1 MSESEYNNRREIKT
15 LTEMNA
21 SVCRLAIQILEYFYD
36 LHLLLYISFL
46 YGFMLEQSIPL
57 TLIDNTIT
65 IYGPRSAPSAC
76 TCRGLLRHRPAV
88 TAHTQKCKK
97 TADP

>member
-46 YGFMLEQSIPL
+46 YGFMLE
-57 TLIDNTIT
+57 
-65 IYGPRSAPSAC
+65 
-76 TCRGLLRHRPAV
+76 
-88 TAHTQKCKK
+88 
-97 TADP
+97 